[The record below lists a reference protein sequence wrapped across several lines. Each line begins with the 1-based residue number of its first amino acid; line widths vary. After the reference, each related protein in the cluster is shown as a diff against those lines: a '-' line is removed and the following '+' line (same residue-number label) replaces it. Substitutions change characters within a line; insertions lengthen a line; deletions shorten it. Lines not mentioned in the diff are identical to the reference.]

1 MLDTNIISLF
11 DISLMFI
18 EKDIR
23 GERGG
28 LNQKT
33 LKKIVLTHIL
43 HPLWGEAKIHFLEGL
58 LTNGLIRLEIYL
70 TNSIWINMCSVIQ
83 LFACNTSLVFTI

>member
-1 MLDTNIISLF
+1 MLDTYMISLF
-11 DISLMFI
+11 DISLTFI

-33 LKKIVLTHIL
+33 FKQNR
-43 HPLWGEAKIHFLEGL
+43 A
-58 LTNGLIRLEIYL
+58 
-70 TNSIWINMCSVIQ
+70 
-83 LFACNTSLVFTI
+83 

>member
-1 MLDTNIISLF
+1 MLDTYIISLF

-28 LNQKT
+28 LNQGT
-33 LKKIVLTHIL
+33 
-43 HPLWGEAKIHFLEGL
+43 GEKNRA
-58 LTNGLIRLEIYL
+58 
-70 TNSIWINMCSVIQ
+70 
-83 LFACNTSLVFTI
+83 